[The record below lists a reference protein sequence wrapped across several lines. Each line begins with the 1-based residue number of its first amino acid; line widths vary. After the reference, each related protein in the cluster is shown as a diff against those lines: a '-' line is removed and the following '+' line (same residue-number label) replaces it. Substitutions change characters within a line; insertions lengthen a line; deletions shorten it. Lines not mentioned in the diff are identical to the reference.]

1 MFSRLPD
8 DPTLTAE
15 QLAERENTEARKRLP
30 EAGDLTSVCRNGR
43 ALYFRV
49 SQELGLYAQR
59 PFRTSGVRGYQMT
72 IGTAIVILML
82 LSLLDKHGLRK
93 RTAGIVALLSFL
105 ALACI
110 FGQQQYQK

>member
-1 MFSRLPD
+1 
-8 DPTLTAE
+8 
-15 QLAERENTEARKRLP
+15 
-30 EAGDLTSVCRNGR
+30 
-43 ALYFRV
+43 
-49 SQELGLYAQR
+49 
-59 PFRTSGVRGYQMT
+59 MT